1 MLRVRLLVGAA
12 AAFWAISV
20 AHAQD
25 GARRE
30 EGAQEQPAPAPT
42 MTKGPELVEAVA
54 PVYPPAALEAGL
66 EAAVTV
72 RIHIDDTGTVTQVDV
87 VQPVGNGFDEAAAE
101 AAQQYVFA
109 PAEFDGKPGPI
120 IVETTI
126 HFTIQQEEEPEPE
139 PEPPA
144 PAGDAAPDPRSV
156 GPPSHGGDFR
166 KPVTVSGEAVE
177 RGSRRRLSGVIVSL
191 GELGI
196 DAVTDEQGKFYFHG
210 VPPGEYRVIAV
221 EDRYDRLERSLA
233 ITARGERVEVRLW
246 MRAKGGNPY
255 ETIVEGERE
264 VLEVTRRT
272 LDRRQLTSV
281 PGTFG
286 DPLRVI
292 QALPGMAQ
300 SPFNTGLLLVRGS
313 NPDDSAI
320 FLDGHRVPIL
330 FHFLG
335 GPSIL
340 SAEFLETIDLY
351 PGGYPSRFGR
361 VLGGVLT
368 VETRPAKSDGVHG
381 QADVDFFDAGGY
393 VRFPIGERASLAIA
407 GRRSY
412 IDTFLPYFLP
422 EQGPGSQLVVV
433 PVYYDYQ
440 LRFDYDL
447 GKDGTAS
454 LFWLQ
459 SSDDLDVLS
468 KDPEEEQSLDI
479 GAAIG
484 FSRLIATYRRP
495 IGGGLRLTMSP
506 VFGRD
511 RVQFRGAQADM
522 SQDFTS
528 ADIVQDTVGYRMRLD
543 GRVSPQVVID
553 TGIDI
558 ESRVT
563 RYDLLAPLFADFAP
577 VGDQVDVPPE
587 DYEQVIDFLAY
598 GVHADIGWDAT
609 DALRLVPG
617 VRFDGYWLAGQKRQT
632 IDPRLVARYRIDQA
646 WLAKGYVG
654 LFHQPPQPEAL
665 DSFVGNPDLQLE
677 HSLHVGLGGE
687 WTPRKHWKIDAE
699 VYYLDRYNQVAFT
712 LDREIREDPVT
723 GRVIADP
730 LWLVNSA
737 VSHTMGFELM
747 IKREVTRNLYGWLAY
762 TLSRSRN
769 RAAPD
774 EPETPTFFD
783 QRHVLNAVASYRFDS
798 GWEVGGRLRFATG
811 RPFTPNTDGTFNGD
825 ETDYEPLRGT
835 LLSGRLP
842 VFHQIDVRVEKTW
855 VFDYFTIGAYLDIQN
870 LLNIE
875 NVEGANYDYRFRK
888 EAPVTS
894 VPFLPTLGVR
904 GQW

>member
-1 MLRVRLLVGAA
+1 
-12 AAFWAISV
+12 
-20 AHAQD
+20 
-25 GARRE
+25 
-30 EGAQEQPAPAPT
+30 

-66 EAAVTV
+66 TAAVTV

-87 VQPVGNGFDEAAAE
+87 VQPVGNGFDEAAVE
-101 AAQQYVFA
+101 AAQQYVFV

-144 PAGDAAPDPRSV
+144 PAGDAAPDPASV

-233 ITARGERVEVRLW
+233 ITAKGERVEVRLW

-292 QALPGMAQ
+292 QALPGMGQ

-320 FLDGHRVPIL
+320 FLDGHRVPLL

-340 SAEFLETIDLY
+340 SSEFLETIDLY

-361 VLGGVLT
+361 VLGGVVT

-381 QADVDFFDAGGY
+381 SADVDFLDAGGY
-393 VRFPIGERASLAIA
+393 VRFPIGKNASLAIA

-412 IDTFLPYFLP
+412 LDAFLPFFLP
-422 EQGPGSQLVVV
+422 EQGPGSQLIVV

-440 LRFDYDL
+440 LRLDYDL

-454 LFWLQ
+454 VFWLQ

-468 KDPEEEQSLDI
+468 KEADEEQSLDI
-479 GAAIG
+479 GTSIG
-484 FSRLIATYRRP
+484 FTRLIATYRRP

-511 RVQFRGAQADM
+511 TISFSGAQADA

-528 ADIVQDTVGYRMRLD
+528 AEIVQDTVGYRMRLD
-543 GRVSPQVVID
+543 GRVSPQVVVD

-563 RYDLLAPLFADFAP
+563 RYDLLVPLFTDIAP
-577 VGDQVDVPPE
+577 GGGQVDIPPE
-587 DYEQVIDFLAY
+587 DYEQVVDFLAY

-609 DALRLVPG
+609 EQLRLVPG
-617 VRFDGYWLAGQKRQT
+617 LRFDGYWLAGQTRAT
-632 IDPRLVARYRIDQA
+632 IDPRLVARYRIDKA

-654 LFHQPPQPEAL
+654 LFHQPPQPETIN
-665 DSFVGNPDLQLE
+665 SFVGNPDLQLE
-677 HSLHVGLGGE
+677 HAVHVGLGGE
-687 WTPRKHWKIDAE
+687 WIPRKHWKVDAE
-699 VYYLDRYNQVAFT
+699 VYYVDRYNQVAFT
-712 LDREIREDPVT
+712 QDREIREDPVT

-730 LWLVNSA
+730 LWLINSA
-737 VSHTMGFELM
+737 VSNTMGFELM
-747 IKREVTRNLYGWLAY
+747 IRREVTRKLYGWLAY

-774 EPETPTFFD
+774 EPETPSFFD
-783 QRHVLNAVASYRFDS
+783 QQHVLNAVASYRFDS
-798 GWEVGGRLRFATG
+798 GWEVGGRLRFSTG
-811 RPFTPNTDGTFNGD
+811 RPITPNIDGTFNGD
-825 ETDYEPLRGT
+825 ETGYEPLPGAM
-835 LLSGRLP
+835 LSERIE

-870 LLNIE
+870 LLNIA
-875 NVEGANYDYRFRK
+875 NVEAVNYDYRFREK
-888 EAPVTS
+888 APVAGI
-894 VPFLPTLGVR
+894 PFLPTLGVR